1 MRTRSGSFRVDRE
14 IGWFAADAVRQPRA
28 VRRNVAA
35 TDGVHVELVRRT
47 WNTRQNAK
55 QKWLTRA
62 EPTDSTGGVR

>member
-14 IGWFAADAVRQPRA
+14 VGWFAADAVRQPRA

-35 TDGVHVELVRRT
+35 ADGVHVELVRRA

-55 QKWLTRA
+55 QMWLPQA
-62 EPTDSTGGVR
+62 EPDSTGGI

>member
-14 IGWFAADAVRQPRA
+14 VGWFAADAVRQPRA

-47 WNTRQNAK
+47 CNTRQNAK
-55 QKWLTRA
+55 QRWLPRDG
-62 EPTDSTGGVR
+62 PDSTGGIW